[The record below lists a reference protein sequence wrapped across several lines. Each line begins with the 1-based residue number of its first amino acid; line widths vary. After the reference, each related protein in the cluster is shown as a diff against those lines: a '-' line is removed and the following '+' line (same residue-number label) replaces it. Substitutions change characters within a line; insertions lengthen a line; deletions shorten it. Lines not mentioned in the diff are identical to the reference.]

1 MNDRGFAWRDELNAQ
16 RTQVISEFQAGGP
29 VQRLLSGLTRVADR
43 FIRRAAAQTSV
54 TRFASVAAVGGYG
67 RAELFPHSDVD
78 LLIVPARELD
88 AAQAGKVESF
98 VHMLWD
104 MGLPIGH
111 AVRTVEQ
118 CVQESSRDPT
128 VMTAMLES
136 RIVCGLRASFDALQ
150 SELLRVLDP

>member
-1 MNDRGFAWRDELNAQ
+1 VFETDRQPSTRLNMNDPGFALRGELNAQ
-16 RTQVISEFQAGGP
+16 RAQVIGEFQTSGS
-29 VQRLLSGLTRVADR
+29 VQRLLLQLARVADR
-43 FIRRAAAQTSV
+43 FVRRAAVQTRV

-78 LLIVPARELD
+78 LLIVPEREPSG
-88 AAQAGKVESF
+88 AQAEKIEAF

-111 AVRTVEQ
+111 AVRTVE
-118 CVQESSRDPT
+118 ESGEASHDPT

-136 RIVCGLRASFDALQ
+136 R
-150 SELLRVLDP
+150 